1 VRDYSGVHVD
11 ECNYVIP
18 DLVFIS
24 RERLDIIGDAN
35 IEAGPDLVVEIV
47 SPSTRRIDLLVKRA
61 L

>member
-1 VRDYSGVHVD
+1 
-11 ECNYVIP
+11 VIP